1 MTRFQ
6 MKRMA
11 EQNTNKGEKETKTH
25 HKSKKFYHFQLFTT
39 FY

>member
-11 EQNTNKGEKETKTH
+11 EESLSKEKESNKTQNKTK
-25 HKSKKFYHFQLFTT
+25 KLFKF
-39 FY
+39 